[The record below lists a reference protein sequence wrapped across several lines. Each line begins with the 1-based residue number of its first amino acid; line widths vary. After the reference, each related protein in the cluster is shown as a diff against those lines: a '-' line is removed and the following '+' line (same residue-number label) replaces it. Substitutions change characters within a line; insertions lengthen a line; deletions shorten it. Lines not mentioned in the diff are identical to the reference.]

1 MPDIQNLIS
10 MANEIKG
17 TYANF
22 SVSEVNDHCLR
33 LAVFTGEYDWHV
45 HPESDELFII
55 LEGELYIDFKDKET
69 AVLRSNDSLLVPK
82 GTVHRTRS
90 YVRTVNLCIE
100 HSHAETLIT
109 ETEHAD

>member
-17 TYANF
+17 RYANF

-55 LEGELYIDFKDKET
+55 LEGEF
-69 AVLRSNDSLLVPK
+69 
-82 GTVHRTRS
+82 VHRF
-90 YVRTVNLCIE
+90 
-100 HSHAETLIT
+100 
-109 ETEHAD
+109 